1 MSNHENTKN
10 KNKCFFQTMTNHEK
24 YPQKQILFQSMSNHE
39 KPKNQT
45 KFSIVATPWKRQ
57 QRKTKMHILC
67 SKTIQPMV
75 FPLTRHLYNHK
86 KKGKTEIILE
96 IRIIKRRKTHD
107 FSKQTTYQI
116 MNFIK
121 KKSKWCHCK

>member
-1 MSNHENTKN
+1 MPNHENTKN
-10 KNKCFFQTMTNHEK
+10 KNKCFFSNDDKPWKIPPKTNTFS
-24 YPQKQILFQSMSNHE
+24 IDV
-39 KPKNQT
+39 KPWKAQNQT